1 MSTPKKKVTTNK
13 STPTKKE
20 AVAVKNETV
29 TTPSPTKVKLADGSV
44 VDTTKEKCLAIKK
57 KEDGTYER
65 ATPEDI
71 NNKNSF
77 ALINVFNKVA
87 NTQFTYQVVVKKCDN
102 GNFIVSLNCSPS
114 LVTKVVESKEE
125 DVTGKPAKITLI
137 GSGEP
142 VLASIALVDC
152 MKAWLTPF
160 GLQEAYRLVRMEL
173 KKGFCWQGL
182 FVPAMSVV

>member
-1 MSTPKKKVTTNK
+1 M
-13 STPTKKE
+13 STPTKK
-20 AVAVKNETV
+20 ATTKKSAPVKKETAIV
-29 TTPSPTKVKLADGSV
+29 KTETTATPSSTKVKLADGSV
-44 VDTTKEKCLAIKK
+44 VDTAKEGCLTLKK

-65 ATPEDI
+65 VTPEDMG
-71 NNKNSF
+71 KASYAF
-77 ALINVFNKVA
+77 INVVNRA
-87 NTQFTYQVVVKKCDN
+87 TNEQSTYQVAVKKCDN
-102 GNFIVSLNCSPS
+102 GNFLIHLNCSPS

>member
-1 MSTPKKKVTTNK
+1 MITLKKKTT
-13 STPTKKE
+13 TKKSAPVKKE
-20 AVAVKNETV
+20 TAVVKDKTATV
-29 TTPSPTKVKLADGSV
+29 PSPTEVKLADGSV
-44 VDTTKEKCLAIKK
+44 VDTAKEGCLTLKK

-65 ATPEDI
+65 VTPEDMNKASYAFVNVI
-71 NNKNSF
+71 NNATNEQS
-77 ALINVFNKVA
+77 
-87 NTQFTYQVVVKKCDN
+87 TYQVAVKKCDN
-102 GNFIVSLNCSPS
+102 GNFLVLLNCSPS

-125 DVTGKPAKITLI
+125 DVTGKPAKITLVGRGDAI
-137 GSGEP
+137 H
-142 VLASIALVDC
+142 ASIALADC